1 MDDFVISNLNESRN
15 EWCARLVSIL
25 TPLVIQGI
33 RSIFNEAWTMCVTN
47 GEVNKY
53 LMTFQNMLCSVHKWN
68 SNIIE
73 EERKRI
79 IEKSGCNY
87 LEDLITC
94 VHIIQLKILTSIRVG
109 TRQKKIDITI
119 PKLDHFIHKVYI
131 NVARKVYT
139 NVYLFEKNINP
150 LQLQKNNRELE
161 MIVQECILH
170 AIRDSIPT
178 ESIIRAYLDQSIE
191 QEEEVII
198 ENIEQ
203 PVMDNNA
210 ASTHPNGGATTTNLN
225 SSTPTDVAANNNTY
239 SPIEVEPTIKE
250 EFVPETVP
258 LITNVND
265 APVITRLSFNDMDS
279 TMDDNNQI
287 EQVHAPK
294 TIEQLEKISME
305 RAMQRKMDEEEDRI
319 HIHTEPIDLSGFD
332 ILDETP
338 NDTNTGRL
346 SDPIIDF
353 EEL

>member
-33 RSIFNEAWTMCVTN
+33 RSIFNEAWSLSVNN

-150 LQLQKNNRELE
+150 LQVQKNNRELE
-161 MIVQECILH
+161 MIVQECILM

-178 ESIIRAYLDQSIE
+178 ESIIRAYLDQSVE

-203 PVMDNNA
+203 PVMDTNTNANA
-210 ASTHPNGGATTTNLN
+210 AATTISANDVGTNAS
-225 SSTPTDVAANNNTY
+225 SSTSTPP
-239 SPIEVEPTIKE
+239 PIAVEPTIKE
-250 EFVPETVP
+250 EFVPESVP
-258 LITNVND
+258 SIKNVND
-265 APVITRLSFNDMDS
+265 EPVITRLSFNDMDS
-279 TMDDNNQI
+279 VMDDDHHV

-305 RAMQRKMDEEEDRI
+305 RAMQRKMDEESDRI

-338 NDTNTGRL
+338 SNSDTGRL
-346 SDPIIDF
+346 SDPVIDF